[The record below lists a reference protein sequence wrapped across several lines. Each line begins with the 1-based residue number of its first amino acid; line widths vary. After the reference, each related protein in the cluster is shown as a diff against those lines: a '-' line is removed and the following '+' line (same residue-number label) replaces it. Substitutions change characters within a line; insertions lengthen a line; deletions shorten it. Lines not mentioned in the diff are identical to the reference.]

1 MMTPK
6 MIVSLN
12 DFPSACKNQHDS
24 PLGAV
29 SGMRIRAALRR
40 HPSGAG
46 SLLPQ
51 IRSGPRASSHWPAGS
66 RRDHSGRTRLPK
78 PTRSDPRIIRPRMRT
93 GPRYRG
99 SLTHNASLLRQ
110 LLRERDSPGPGGK
123 RSKKRGIPRETTC
136 IGPLPRPACS
146 PGNVRGRAITP
157 RDGFGQKASGGKRG
171 SRSGRF
177 LSCANTPVLGLAG
190 AVPSAGDG
198 LRVGITTSAA
208 AAPAPTMVT
217 RVTSSRPSLRPR
229 TSLSS

>member
-1 MMTPK
+1 MTPK

-46 SLLPQ
+46 TLLPQ
-51 IRSGPRASSHWPAGS
+51 IRSDPRASSHWPAGS
-66 RRDHSGRTRLPK
+66 RRDHSGRTRPPK

-157 RDGFGQKASGGKRG
+157 RDGLGKRHQAG
-171 SRSGRF
+171 SAAR
-177 LSCANTPVLGLAG
+177 G
-190 AVPSAGDG
+190 AVAFSAVRTRPFSVSLAQCRLLEMG
-198 LRVGITTSAA
+198 SA
-208 AAPAPTMVT
+208 
-217 RVTSSRPSLRPR
+217 
-229 TSLSS
+229 